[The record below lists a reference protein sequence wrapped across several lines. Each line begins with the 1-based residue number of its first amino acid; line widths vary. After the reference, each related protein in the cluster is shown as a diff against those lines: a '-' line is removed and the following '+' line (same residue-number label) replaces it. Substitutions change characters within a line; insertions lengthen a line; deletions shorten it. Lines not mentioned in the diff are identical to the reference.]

1 MNILIF
7 EYNNFGTED
16 VKECLEKKGYK
27 YTVVETDEYRN
38 RVSPEFD
45 RLFEEKFSE
54 RNMIAYSH
62 LIIALLYLIIARQEM
77 FHI

>member
-27 YTVVETDEYRN
+27 YTVVETDEYRT
-38 RVSPEFD
+38 
-45 RLFEEKFSE
+45 
-54 RNMIAYSH
+54 
-62 LIIALLYLIIARQEM
+62 LLCHNIPLSQ
-77 FHI
+77 